1 MNNPT
6 PNESSADSKQVS
18 KVVKSELY
26 HIWKKARIMYDMMK
40 DDSELEDWVK
50 NKIRESYDA
59 LDEAMTYTEYQK
71 IFPNKQAESSPDEG
85 ANNFLS
91 NQDKRYPVPTAAETG
106 DQFITR
112 CILDANMKK
121 RYPIQGDRFG
131 ACMTIY
137 NEKKNETPQDLSGNP
152 GEKFEDPMK
161 PDDPEVQ
168 DPIKPIL
175 P

>member
-6 PNESSADSKQVS
+6 PNESNADSKQVS

-91 NQDKRYPVPTAAETG
+91 NQDKRYPVPT
-106 DQFITR
+106 
-112 CILDANMKK
+112 
-121 RYPIQGDRFG
+121 
-131 ACMTIY
+131 
-137 NEKKNETPQDLSGNP
+137 
-152 GEKFEDPMK
+152 
-161 PDDPEVQ
+161 
-168 DPIKPIL
+168 
-175 P
+175 